1 MPLYFSAHTTA
12 CLTKQSLREVMLG
25 LLAAQEVKV
34 RSVVASQ
41 IAGRML
47 IEVEATNQPSLEN
60 FLRGH
65 NLNWEWIMRIDL
77 EGGDQ
82 SIIEY

>member
-47 IEVEATNQPSLEN
+47 IEVEAANQPSLEN
-60 FLRGH
+60 FLRDH

-77 EGGDQ
+77 EGRDQ